1 MEAKGGACRATGLNR
16 EQLTFVS
23 DSILIN
29 SLVVIILVCINGFFV
44 ASEYGIVRVRS
55 SKIYAMAA
63 DGNKKAESTKR
74 VIGDLDTYLLVCQI
88 GITIA
93 SLGVGWVGE
102 LVVASIIPPLLAFM
116 GWSDLFVGTIAL
128 VSGFL
133 VMIIF
138 HILIGERSP
147 KKFAIKKPEKVALFT
162 APILISLNK
171 LFRPFIWL
179 MDSIAAKITQ
189 GPVLTTEA
197 VPTEG
202 EIRVLLNE
210 RYRYGQISKDELE
223 IVENVFD
230 FVEKTAHYI
239 MVPRSKMLCLYRG
252 KSDEENIAFALAN
265 GKTRY
270 PVCDGDKDHI
280 VGFVNVNDLLAP
292 LSQRKSLNWDEA
304 IQELQGIPESL
315 PLRGVLRFMHKK
327 KAEMIAVI
335 DEYGG
340 TSGLITSKDILG
352 KLVGDFSDEKFLI
365 K

>member
-1 MEAKGGACRATGLNR
+1 M
-16 EQLTFVS
+16 S

-29 SLVVIILVCINGFFV
+29 SLIVIILVCINGFFV

-63 DGNKKAESTKR
+63 EGSKKAESTKT

-88 GITIA
+88 GITFA

-102 LVVASIIPPLLAFM
+102 LVVAGIIPPLLAFL

-147 KKFAIKKPEKVALFT
+147 KKFAIKKPEKVAMFT
-162 APILISLNK
+162 APILIAFNK
-171 LFRPFIWL
+171 LLQPFIWL
-179 MDSIAAKITQ
+179 MEAIAAKIMRGHKRTKE
-189 GPVLTTEA
+189 VA
-197 VPTEG
+197 PTEG
-202 EIRVLLNE
+202 EIRILLNE
-210 RYRYGQISKDELE
+210 RYRYGLISKDEVE

-239 MVPRSKMLCLYRG
+239 MVPRSKMLCLYRE
-252 KSDEENIAFALAN
+252 KSDEDNIAFALAN

-280 VGFVNVNDLLAP
+280 VGFVNINDLLAP
-292 LSQRKSLNWDEA
+292 LSQGKSLNWDDVV
-304 IQELQGIPESL
+304 QDLQGIPESL
-315 PLRGVLRFMHKK
+315 SLRGVLRFMHKK